1 MTEFNNAQILLLL
14 HELEA
19 QLASKNQSADIYLVG
34 GAAIA
39 LSFDLE
45 RTTRDLDAVFVPT
58 DEVRSAVLT
67 LATKYDLNEDWLND
81 AAKGF
86 IPPSIDVNEQ
96 VLFET
101 EHLRVCTASAEH
113 LLAMK
118 IAAARVESDR
128 GDIAMLLGI
137 LEISNVDV
145 AIEFARKVLGP
156 NYPIPPRAQ
165 YLIQEIL
172 DHEGSM

>member
-1 MTEFNNAQILLLL
+1 MNDFNSTRIRGLLQ
-14 HELEA
+14 ELEVE
-19 QLASKNQSADIYLVG
+19 LASKNQSADIYLVG

-39 LSFDLE
+39 LSFDSE

-58 DEVRSAVLT
+58 AEVRSAVAA
-67 LATKYDLNEDWLND
+67 LAKKHDLSEDWLND

-86 IPPSIDVNEQ
+86 IPPRIDANEQ

-101 EHLRVCTASAEH
+101 ENLRVCVASAEH

-128 GDIAMLLGI
+128 DDIAMLLGI
-137 LEISNVDV
+137 LKISSVDE
-145 AIEFARKVLGP
+145 AIEFARQVLGS

-172 DHEGSM
+172 DS